1 MEDRRTNY
9 PRTSIGKKQLKCH
22 ETLKACIW
30 PFAEFKLQCNCNLGT
45 LLVYYH
51 WVKATVWWTVSQQSP
66 SVFSTPVSKYFGTKN
81 RYYFENW
88 QYLKF
93 SKFIKLRSI
102 SLVQS
107 SVLSWFWHYCLGPSG
122 SVFTLNFLPYKP
134 TRLPP
139 YFEDCRL
146 FVLNQTLLFRFLIF
160 QIFWLYLHWWDINCW
175 KKKNCWND
183 HLQNLN

>member
-1 MEDRRTNY
+1 M
-9 PRTSIGKKQLKCH
+9 
-22 ETLKACIW
+22 
-30 PFAEFKLQCNCNLGT
+30 FKLFHLVVGEDLYRHS
-45 LLVYYH
+45 LLSNPIDLSIKYLK
-51 WVKATVWWTVSQQSP
+51 WKSP
-66 SVFSTPVSKYFGTKN
+66 RVFTTPVFKYFGTKN

-175 KKKNCWND
+175 KKKIVEMTICRI
-183 HLQNLN
+183 